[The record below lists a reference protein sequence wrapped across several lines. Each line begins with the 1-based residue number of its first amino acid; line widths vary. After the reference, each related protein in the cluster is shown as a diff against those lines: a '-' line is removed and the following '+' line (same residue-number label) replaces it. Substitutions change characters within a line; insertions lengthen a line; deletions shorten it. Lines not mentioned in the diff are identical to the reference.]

1 MKNTPRN
8 QKIHKLNFLL
18 LLLILG
24 LSFRPC
30 SGQEKDS
37 MKVYKNLKNTIRIN
51 LTNPM
56 IFGDKFNVLG
66 YERVISDYQ
75 TASIGMG
82 RFSFPTFSII
92 DRDSIKL
99 SRNVKDKGFNLSLDY
114 RFYLQKENRH
124 KAPRGVYIG
133 PFYAYNYFSRENQWD
148 LNLTSVSTTVDTKT
162 VMNMNSFGF
171 QLGYQFIFWNRV
183 SLDLILVGPALW
195 FFNVKTDVSTSLSAE
210 NEQLLFEALNDAIK
224 EKFPNSNVAFDGSG
238 YSKKGSFRTNT
249 FGYRYM
255 FNLGFRF

>member
-1 MKNTPRN
+1 MKNIPQNR
-8 QKIHKLNFLL
+8 KIFKLPFLL
-18 LLLILG
+18 LLMTGIVF
-24 LSFRPC
+24 SPC

-37 MKVYKNLKNTIRIN
+37 VKVYKNLKNTIRIN

-66 YERVISDYQ
+66 YERVINDYQ

-82 RFSFPTFSII
+82 RFSFPKFSLI
-92 DRDSIKL
+92 DRDSIRMDK
-99 SRNVKDKGFNLSLDY
+99 NYKDKGFNLSLDY

-133 PFYAYNYFSRENQWD
+133 PFYAYNYFSRENHWE
-148 LNLTSVSTTVDTKT
+148 LIMPGLSTTVDTRT
-162 VMNMNSFGF
+162 TMNMHSIGF
-171 QLGYQFIFWNRV
+171 QLGYQFVFWNRV
-183 SLDLILVGPALW
+183 TLDLILAGPAYW
-195 FFNVKTDVSTSLSAE
+195 FFNIKTDVNTSLSAE
-210 NEQLLFEALNDAIK
+210 DEEQLFKTLNEALH
-224 EKFPNSNVAFDGSG
+224 EKFPNSDIIIDDGTFE
-238 YSKKGSFRTNT
+238 KKGSVSTKT